1 MYAIAE
7 CAYEDAFRD
16 YSFLISTAGPELFLS
31 HTMLKYFYFSFVDFR
46 SKSIRG
52 DEQNWEMK
60 LPPYK
65 MWHFYTQ
72 QYINK

>member
-52 DEQNWEMK
+52 DEQS
-60 LPPYK
+60 
-65 MWHFYTQ
+65 
-72 QYINK
+72 